1 MGEKLLIVNKEVME
15 ESRRRAD
22 QVAKKVTKKIYANN
36 YVTSVKN
43 VAEERVICRSG
54 SDIIL
59 VGLTE
64 GKNRPTAKVIS
75 FSEPGPRK
83 AFVYE
88 EKEGTVVKLPDKL
101 NHAGYFVDACKI
113 YDDNGVV
120 TIIKGDKINV
130 MKKNDTLFFR
140 IGETLNQKRKA
151 LKAEED
157 RKIGVW
163 RADD

>member
-1 MGEKLLIVNKEVME
+1 MGEKLLIVNNEVIE
-15 ESRRRAD
+15 ESRRRGD
-22 QVAKKVTKKIYANN
+22 QKAKKITKKVYSGN
-36 YVTSVKN
+36 YITSVKN
-43 VAEERVICRSG
+43 AAEERVVCRSG

-64 GKNRPTAKVIS
+64 GKSRPTAKVIT
-75 FSEPGPRK
+75 FSEPGEHK

-88 EKEGTVVKLPDKL
+88 EKEGTIVKLPDKL
-101 NHAGYFVDACKI
+101 DHAGYFVGACKI

-140 IGETLNQKRKA
+140 IGETLNQKRRA
-151 LKAEED
+151 LKAEEE